1 METINTKATQEQRLP
16 CQSDCIPQE
25 PIVPIGKGRKEE
37 TVSLNTPS
45 GGCSQREHNLNSA
58 KEMDSE
64 AAILVLG
71 ILSPIC
77 IAVAYILVAI
87 ANIGPLQNYLMFI
100 NFSLLGIAVALAV
113 ISIVMSA
120 RFRKRNG
127 FLTGK
132 TIVGRVFSI
141 VSLATV
147 GATVSVYVFMALGFY
162 IGGIIHNKL

>member
-1 METINTKATQEQRLP
+1 METINSKTTQEQQLS
-16 CQSDCIPQE
+16 CQSEHIQQE
-25 PIVPIGKGRKEE
+25 PIAPVNKVIKEE
-37 TVSLNTPS
+37 AVSLDTPS
-45 GGCSQREHNLNSA
+45 SGCPQREYNLNSA

-113 ISIVMSA
+113 IAIVMSI

-147 GATVSVYVFMALGFY
+147 GATVSVYVFIVLGFY